1 MISHGGLPYDLSL
14 SHFFGA
20 KSEPVNPGLFNIFSK
35 VGLAEETGHGVS
47 AITSVYGREAFDI
60 TEKFVNVTMPF
71 SFTPSFAKGHEFES
85 RLLADPLK
93 ITF

>member
-1 MISHGGLPYDLSL
+1 VISHGGLPYDLSL
-14 SHFFGA
+14 SHFFDA

-35 VGLAEETGHGVS
+35 VGLAEETGYGVS